1 MSVTKE
7 KHSTC
12 TTNLEFPAG
21 LRVLAVD
28 DDCTCLQIL
37 AKMLQTCRYEG
48 FNVFF
53 ISVSI
58 HICDALSILRQGKSK
73 FDIVISD
80 VHMPDMDGF
89 KLLEIICLEMDL
101 PVVMMSADDE
111 NDVVMKGIIDGAC
124 DYLVKP
130 VRMEAIKYLWKHVV
144 RKQKYGLKAIEQ
156 SKNEDNDEIM
166 NQKQLNAESHITS
179 MDTKNCGSSN
189 CEKDEE
195 EEGKDKDDS
204 VSLKK
209 PRMVWTPELH
219 QQFVAA
225 VNQIG
230 LKNAVPKKILE
241 VMNVSGLTRENVASH
256 LQKYRL
262 YLRRVDDN
270 SPHECKFSKPLMHS
284 QEINLQLAS
293 SNIEFQDQPH
303 QLQSLPIPEVGQQR
317 SNAIYNSD
325 IPLPN
330 QRNFYH
336 YGMAESRF
344 GMGQLSICSRDVNL
358 SSEVPT
364 IIESD
369 QLTSLNKFARGSRNI
384 GLQICDET
392 SDKFNSLT
400 IANSVH
406 GNLASSSTIERP
418 SKMQKLNQ
426 YASNEAFNNGAIR
439 YSVSTSPTIT
449 KLYGQN
455 SFDTSY
461 VGNGTPVYISDSNY
475 EFVEHFD
482 QDDFN
487 IRPYDEQFVG
497 HAEDRFDFDSYPTDK
512 NSMYEVV
519 DMLPSIEIKKT
530 EYGGR
535 AYKVSAI

>member
-1 MSVTKE
+1 
-7 KHSTC
+7 
-12 TTNLEFPAG
+12 
-21 LRVLAVD
+21 
-28 DDCTCLQIL
+28 
-37 AKMLQTCRYEG
+37 
-48 FNVFF
+48 
-53 ISVSI
+53 
-58 HICDALSILRQGKSK
+58 
-73 FDIVISD
+73 
-80 VHMPDMDGF
+80 
-89 KLLEIICLEMDL
+89 
-101 PVVMMSADDE
+101 
-111 NDVVMKGIIDGAC
+111 
-124 DYLVKP
+124 
-130 VRMEAIKYLWKHVV
+130 
-144 RKQKYGLKAIEQ
+144 
-156 SKNEDNDEIM
+156 
-166 NQKQLNAESHITS
+166 
-179 MDTKNCGSSN
+179 
-189 CEKDEE
+189 
-195 EEGKDKDDS
+195 
-204 VSLKK
+204 
-209 PRMVWTPELH
+209 
-219 QQFVAA
+219 
-225 VNQIG
+225 
-230 LKNAVPKKILE
+230 
-241 VMNVSGLTRENVASH
+241 
-256 LQKYRL
+256 
-262 YLRRVDDN
+262 
-270 SPHECKFSKPLMHS
+270 MHS

-512 NSMYEVV
+512 NSM
-519 DMLPSIEIKKT
+519 
-530 EYGGR
+530 
-535 AYKVSAI
+535 

>member
-37 AKMLQTCRYEG
+37 AKMLQTCRYED
-48 FNVFF
+48 FF
-53 ISVSI
+53 WELFTVTTCSSAQ
-58 HICDALSILRQGKSK
+58 DALSILRQGKSK

-230 LKNAVPKKILE
+230 LKS
-241 VMNVSGLTRENVASH
+241 M
-256 LQKYRL
+256 
-262 YLRRVDDN
+262 
-270 SPHECKFSKPLMHS
+270 
-284 QEINLQLAS
+284 
-293 SNIEFQDQPH
+293 
-303 QLQSLPIPEVGQQR
+303 
-317 SNAIYNSD
+317 
-325 IPLPN
+325 
-330 QRNFYH
+330 
-336 YGMAESRF
+336 
-344 GMGQLSICSRDVNL
+344 
-358 SSEVPT
+358 
-364 IIESD
+364 
-369 QLTSLNKFARGSRNI
+369 
-384 GLQICDET
+384 
-392 SDKFNSLT
+392 
-400 IANSVH
+400 
-406 GNLASSSTIERP
+406 
-418 SKMQKLNQ
+418 
-426 YASNEAFNNGAIR
+426 
-439 YSVSTSPTIT
+439 
-449 KLYGQN
+449 N
-455 SFDTSY
+455 SFIY
-461 VGNGTPVYISDSNY
+461 CLY
-475 EFVEHFD
+475 HFS
-482 QDDFN
+482 F
-487 IRPYDEQFVG
+487 
-497 HAEDRFDFDSYPTDK
+497 
-512 NSMYEVV
+512 
-519 DMLPSIEIKKT
+519 
-530 EYGGR
+530 
-535 AYKVSAI
+535 

>member
-1 MSVTKE
+1 MDRGFGLVCGILSSMSVTKE

-48 FNVFF
+48 
-53 ISVSI
+53 
-58 HICDALSILRQGKSK
+58 DALSILRQGKSK

-256 LQKYRL
+256 LQ
-262 YLRRVDDN
+262 
-270 SPHECKFSKPLMHS
+270 
-284 QEINLQLAS
+284 
-293 SNIEFQDQPH
+293 DQPH
-303 QLQSLPIPEVGQQR
+303 QLQSLPIQEVGQQR

-358 SSEVPT
+358 SSEVPA

-384 GLQICDET
+384 GLQICDEP

-426 YASNEAFNNGAIR
+426 HASNEAFNNGAIR

-449 KLYGQN
+449 KLYGPN

-512 NSMYEVV
+512 NSM
-519 DMLPSIEIKKT
+519 
-530 EYGGR
+530 
-535 AYKVSAI
+535 